1 LLYEVNYLSKF
12 FKMNMLEKINKSGVI
27 KIIGKKLIVWDFST
41 YLFLD
46 QAFFFFFLQ
55 KVNFKLIKIKILGQK
70 NGFTGVFT
78 YLYPIKGEFLQ
89 SNLQTQD

>member
-1 LLYEVNYLSKF
+1 MF
-12 FKMNMLEKINKSGVI
+12 
-27 KIIGKKLIVWDFST
+27 IITEIFSRPSI
-41 YLFLD
+41 
-46 QAFFFFFLQ
+46 FFFFLQ